1 MEFTNQVL
9 ALAVSIAAMWL
20 VIVGIAVMVRGPH
33 AGATVFWWPI
43 RTGFRLLRRMIGGL
57 LIAVGEFIRG

>member
-20 VIVGIAVMVRGPH
+20 VLVGIAMMVRGPQ
-33 AGATVFWWPI
+33 AAATVFTWPF